1 MKKRNRRM
9 NLFYIPAVVILL
21 MFIAYPFTQAIRV
34 SFFNWNGYSQNM
46 KFVGFN
52 NYLKM
57 TTDNRFWMAF
67 RNSLIYG
74 FGSTLLQNVMG
85 LAFALLVNSRFK
97 GNNAVRTIVYMPIMI
112 SSLIMG
118 FIMRFFLTYDNGV
131 LNDIVGVFGVERQ
144 NWLSSGA
151 FGVAAITLINSW
163 HYMGSCMIIYLAG
176 LQSIPTMY
184 YEAAAIDGVGKW
196 NAFRYITLP
205 MLMPSIKTAV
215 IVNLIGGLKVYE
227 GVVALTN
234 GGPVFRTHSIMSYVS
249 NQYFDQER
257 AGYAA
262 AIGIFNFLFIL
273 LVSTVG
279 NNLFAKKEVEL

>member
-9 NLFYIPAVVILL
+9 NLFYIPAVILLL
-21 MFIAYPFTQAIRV
+21 MFIAYPFAQAIRV

-46 KFVGFN
+46 KFIGID
-52 NYLKM
+52 NYVKM
-57 TTDNRFWMAF
+57 MKDKRFWMAF
-67 RNSLIYG
+67 RNTLVYG
-74 FGSTLLQNVMG
+74 FGSTILQNVMG
-85 LAFALLVNSRFK
+85 LSFALLVNSRFK
-97 GNNAVRTIVYMPIMI
+97 GNNVVRTIVYMPIMI

-118 FIMRFFLTYDNGV
+118 FIMRFFFTFDNGV
-131 LNDIVGVFGVERQ
+131 LNDIIGWFGKDPVDWLADGTRGVII
-144 NWLSSGA
+144 
-151 FGVAAITLINSW
+151 ITLINSW

-176 LQSIPTMY
+176 LQGIPSMY
-184 YEAAAIDGVGKW
+184 YEAAAIDGVSKW
-196 NAFRYITLP
+196 NSFRYITLP
-205 MLMPSIKTAV
+205 MLIPSIQTAV

-257 AGYAA
+257 AGLAA
-262 AIGIFNFLFIL
+262 AIGIFNFIFIMI
-273 LVSTVG
+273 VSTIG

>member
-9 NLFYIPAVVILL
+9 NLFYIPAVILLL
-21 MFIAYPFTQAIRV
+21 MFIAYPFAQAIRV

-46 KFVGFN
+46 KFIGID
-52 NYLKM
+52 NYVKM
-57 TTDNRFWMAF
+57 MKDKRFWMAF
-67 RNSLIYG
+67 RNTLVYG
-74 FGSTLLQNVMG
+74 FGSTILQNVMG
-85 LAFALLVNSRFK
+85 LSFALLVNSRFK
-97 GNNAVRTIVYMPIMI
+97 GNNVVRTIVYMPIMI

-118 FIMRFFLTYDNGV
+118 FIMRFFFTFDNGV
-131 LNDIVGVFGVERQ
+131 LNDIIGWFGTDPVDWLADGTRGVII
-144 NWLSSGA
+144 
-151 FGVAAITLINSW
+151 ITLINSW

-176 LQSIPTMY
+176 LQGIPSMY
-184 YEAAAIDGVGKW
+184 YEAAAIDGVSKW
-196 NAFRYITLP
+196 NSFRYITLP
-205 MLMPSIKTAV
+205 MLIPSIQTAV

-257 AGYAA
+257 AGLAA
-262 AIGIFNFLFIL
+262 AIGIFNFIFIMI
-273 LVSTVG
+273 VSTIG